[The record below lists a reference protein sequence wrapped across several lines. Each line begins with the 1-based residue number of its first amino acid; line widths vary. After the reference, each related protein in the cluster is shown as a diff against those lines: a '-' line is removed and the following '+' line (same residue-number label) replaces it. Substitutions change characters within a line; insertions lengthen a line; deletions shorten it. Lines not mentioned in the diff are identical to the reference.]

1 MAQIKIDKNTKL
13 GRGAT
18 ATIYKANFDGVLYAA
33 KVYNDKNRFN
43 KAKIEAMLS
52 NPPANILIKF
62 ADDVFPQLAWPQK
75 IFRLDNGQTHGY
87 LMPIIDL
94 DESFPLDYF
103 YDPVLFNK
111 LNAPEESALSY
122 KVEIARNL
130 ASIIADLHR
139 HGHFFI
145 DLKPQNI
152 RVFRHT
158 HVVTLLDCDGFS
170 IACKTN
176 KRFPADLISSD
187 YISPEAYKNR
197 TSPEQLGIEQDLYAL
212 AVILFQIL
220 NNGTH
225 PFQGII
231 QDDNI
236 DAPTN
241 DEKAALALYPHGIEN
256 NKRILPRPQSIHELW
271 PTSTR
276 KLFDSAFVGD
286 PKKRPTASEW
296 TEHFDQLLKDKL
308 LVRCEKYP
316 LNIAHIK
323 FKLKECPRC
332 YLDNLAK
339 KPRTTKTTD
348 TSKNKTYTQQ
358 PQAQYTQST
367 TKTYHS
373 HPKTEDTSWFKYVF
387 LAVVLVMGVR
397 LCSDDEPKKDT
408 HSQAKPEVSR
418 KETHKPQPQ
427 QSVAT
432 PTVNLSNQ
440 DTDNFPSALA
450 MEKVRTGWRFMD
462 PRSKNKNYAKAYEYN
477 YEGYNLGHAEGAS
490 NIGMLYEHGWG
501 LPAVNLSEA
510 ERWYTKAR
518 SRSFH
523 SAQAEIGLLR
533 LVLVH
538 KLTYL
543 EQSKIED
550 LFKQAQSQLQ
560 INTWASD
567 RPQFERELIELRNKY
582 KEIQSEFAIKED
594 KSSTNKTNN
603 SEKAKANPKDYDEN
617 LKQWASKNP
626 WIKTEKEMY
635 DYSLELHNKLV
646 ANGVITIGSKE
657 YYDRID
663 AAIHERYKTYFDNLE
678 LNKIKTAK
686 NQYEAGWKF
695 MVGDGV
701 TPDIK
706 EATKWF
712 SISAENG
719 NSDAQSVLALMY
731 EKGNGVKQDMKKAAY
746 WYGKAAK
753 QGDIDA
759 INWIK
764 SHGKNK

>member
-62 ADDVFPQLAWPQK
+62 ADEVFPQLAWPQK
-75 IFRLDNGQTHGY
+75 IFRLDNGETHGY

-197 TSPEQLGIEQDLYAL
+197 TSPEQLGVEQDLYAL

-296 TEHFDQLLKDKL
+296 AEHFDQLLKDKL
-308 LVRCEKYP
+308 LVRCEKHP

-339 KPRTTKTTD
+339 KPRTAKSTD
-348 TSKNKTYTQQ
+348 TSQNKTYTQQ

-367 TKTYHS
+367 TKIYHS
-373 HPKTEDTSWFKYVF
+373 HPKTEDISWFKYLFFVI
-387 LAVVLVMGVR
+387 VLIMGVR
-397 LCSDDEPKKDT
+397 LYSKDEPKKDT
-408 HSQAKPEVSR
+408 YSQAKPEVSR
-418 KETHKPQPQ
+418 KETPKQPQ
-427 QSVAT
+427 STAQPPVNIPANDYLSSYPSEAAQA
-432 PTVNLSNQ
+432 TVNLGWYQMDPN
-440 DTDNFPSALA
+440 
-450 MEKVRTGWRFMD
+450 RTG
-462 PRSKNKNYAKAYEYN
+462 SKDYKKAYDLN
-477 YEGYNLGHAEGAS
+477 YEGYILGHGEGAS
-490 NIGMLYEHGWG
+490 NIGLLYENG
-501 LPAVNLSEA
+501 LGRQVNLYEA
-510 ERWYTKAR
+510 EYWYGTAIRHKI
-518 SRSFH
+518 H
-523 SAQAEIGLLR
+523 SAQAEIGILHLY
-533 LVLVH
+533 LVH
-538 KLTYL
+538 NFKAFD
-543 EQSKIED
+543 SNKID
-550 LFKQAQSQLQ
+550 ALFKQAQNQLL
-560 INTWASD
+560 INTWVSNRSSYETELAKLRTIYKKQEKLRQKTQKQQQSTTQ
-567 RPQFERELIELRNKY
+567 PQVNVSSNNSSNLTTKQTLKEVGREDLIKSKISKLSSEEYESLTSACS
-582 KEIQSEFAIKED
+582 QSRFSGQNSYDLCILNHLKNLGEQSTNVSLAPLTEDQKKKIEMNCSED
-594 KSSTNKTNN
+594 KFINGPSAYKKCISTQI
-603 SEKAKANPKDYDEN
+603 
-617 LKQWASKNP
+617 KQFN
-626 WIKTEKEMY
+626 
-635 DYSLELHNKLV
+635 
-646 ANGVITIGSKE
+646 
-657 YYDRID
+657 
-663 AAIHERYKTYFDNLE
+663 
-678 LNKIKTAK
+678 
-686 NQYEAGWKF
+686 
-695 MVGDGV
+695 
-701 TPDIK
+701 
-706 EATKWF
+706 
-712 SISAENG
+712 
-719 NSDAQSVLALMY
+719 
-731 EKGNGVKQDMKKAAY
+731 
-746 WYGKAAK
+746 
-753 QGDIDA
+753 
-759 INWIK
+759 IN
-764 SHGKNK
+764 